1 LKLTKVRILAML
13 IACLGI
19 AGVSWLTIR
28 QVSRDAAERTL
39 DSITLLAPSANA
51 ANRPAQGDASALFA
65 SSLNNLAGQSVKLS
79 QYKGKI
85 LIVNF
90 WASWCP
96 PCIAEMPE
104 LSRFYKDHVGKG
116 VEMVGIAIDNP
127 TAVRHFLEQHH
138 VSYPVLLG
146 GMGGADLSTKLGDS
160 QGGLP
165 FTVVIAPSG
174 TIVYQK
180 LGQTTYAELQDH
192 LPGKQS

>member
-1 LKLTKVRILAML
+1 MKQTKTWALAIL
-13 IACLGI
+13 IASIGT
-19 AGVSWLTIR
+19 AGAYWLTAR
-28 QVSRDAAERTL
+28 QSAREAAER
-39 DSITLLAPSANA
+39 SLASVTQLTPTADA
-51 ANRPAQGDASALFA
+51 ATRAAPGDANALFA
-65 SSLNNLAGQSVKLS
+65 SSLDNLTGQSVKLG
-79 QYKGKI
+79 QYKGKT

-104 LSRFYKDHVGKG
+104 LSRFYKDHAGKG

-127 TAVRHFLEQHH
+127 TSVRHFLKEHN

-165 FTVVIAPSG
+165 FTVVIAPNG
-174 TIVYQK
+174 KIAYQK
-180 LGQTTYAELQDH
+180 LGQTSYTELQDH
-192 LPGKQS
+192 LPGKPS

>member
-1 LKLTKVRILAML
+1 ML
-13 IACLGI
+13 IASVGI
-19 AGVSWLTIR
+19 AGGSWLTIR

-39 DSITLLAPSANA
+39 DSIAQLAPSADA

-104 LSRFYKDHVGKG
+104 LSRFYKDHAGKG

-146 GMGGADLSTKLGDS
+146 GMGGADLSIKLGDS

-165 FTVVIAPSG
+165 FTVVIAPNG
-174 TIVYQK
+174 AIAYQK
-180 LGQTTYAELQDH
+180 LGQTTYTELQDH